1 MFDLVTPTFRAHN
14 TAKLHIPAVFYFVVE
29 PARGLSALHL
39 CALVPHGLSYAGSG
53 DALTREDIDW
63 ETNRAIVHELLEW
76 FREPDQLDLSCQMQ
90 GKTALHLAAEYG
102 NVGVAEEL
110 VKTGA
115 DKGLRCEME
124 ETPADIA
131 RRVFAQEKILSKLL
145 AWLE

>member
-1 MFDLVTPTFRAHN
+1 MD
-14 TAKLHIPAVFYFVVE
+14 FVVE
-29 PARGLSALHL
+29 PSRGLSALHL

-53 DALTREDIDW
+53 EALTREDFDW

-76 FREPDQLDLSCQMQ
+76 FREPDQLDLSFQMQ

-115 DKGLRCEME
+115 DKSLRCETE
-124 ETPADIA
+124 ETPADVA